1 MPSSR
6 APPELSPMASSF
18 HSATGPTT
26 ASVRRNLFSGHLSR
40 RPVSRTG
47 SQDEPQMP
55 QSVAHPPPPP
65 SRRIHQRS
73 VSTPSLSPS
82 PPRLSPT
89 HNYQA
94 GNGTNPPVFAH
105 PLLRP
110 TQSPPRNSFLDTY
123 DPTVSPNRPLSP
135 GATATLFPDSS
146 IIAFDP
152 ITRKPILPHLPVLP
166 GRLKLSDSDDE
177 GLEIIEPGQPHESL
191 AGHGDPARA
200 YDSSF
205 HSASADTDYAHQAA
219 MAAMSAQAEAEAEA
233 DEERRGRE
241 RIERMVK
248 DMMARQRAK
257 VKNKSPASNI
267 PAPPHH
273 SHSRIGRRAQAQ
285 ARTRLRREPNPDL
298 DADEIDPGGYHVEY
312 GDEENHS
319 PIYTGPDI
327 DAESDAEKE
336 ELMGLITASLR
347 REVARADEEAWM
359 FGDSGG
365 IGAGGDL
372 GFE

>member
-6 APPELSPMASSF
+6 VPPEVSPTTSSF
-18 HSATGPTT
+18 LSATGPTT

-40 RPVSRTG
+40 RPVSRPG
-47 SQDEPQMP
+47 SQDEAQMP
-55 QSVAHPPPPP
+55 PSVAQPPPPP

-82 PPRLSPT
+82 PPRLTPSN
-89 HNYQA
+89 NYQL
-94 GNGTNPPVFAH
+94 GNGAPPVFAH
-105 PLLRP
+105 PLLQP

-135 GATATLFPDSS
+135 GSTATLFPNSS
-146 IIAFDP
+146 IIAVNP
-152 ITRKPILPHLPVLP
+152 LTGKPVLPHLPVLP
-166 GRLKLSDSDDE
+166 GRLKLTDSDDE
-177 GLEIIEPGQPHESL
+177 GLEIIEPGQPRE
-191 AGHGDPARA
+191 ARA
-200 YDSSF
+200 GDGHPSRYDSYS
-205 HSASADTDYAHQAA
+205 HSPSADADYAHQAA
-219 MAAMSAQAEAEAEA
+219 MAAAAAEAEAEAEA
-233 DEERRGRE
+233 DEERRARE
-241 RIERMVK
+241 RIERMLK

-267 PAPPHH
+267 PAPHH
-273 SHSRIGRRAQAQ
+273 HSRISRRAQAQ
-285 ARTRLRREPNPDL
+285 AQNQMRTRVRHEPTPDM
-298 DADEIDPGGYHVEY
+298 DADEIDPAGYHVEF

-359 FGDSGG
+359 FGGFDGVGVGG
-365 IGAGGDL
+365 EL
-372 GFE
+372 GFD